1 MHFLTHAHTSRCTQ
15 WVCSTS
21 AITTMWY
28 NSSSSSSSHDLLSQ
42 SRHWAL
48 CARSTATQK
57 PCLEWKSEKTWLVQ
71 LPTTSGLPFST
82 KQYVWLPAV
91 VYHYT
96 NQAKDKG
103 LSMKYLSV
111 DVFIYS
117 LPGGCSGQLIRGV
130 ENPAGGEG
138 ICGASVGHT
147 LPWEKNW
154 RIKEG
159 KEKKKRGEDF

>member
-1 MHFLTHAHTSRCTQ
+1 
-15 WVCSTS
+15 
-21 AITTMWY
+21 
-28 NSSSSSSSHDLLSQ
+28 
-42 SRHWAL
+42 
-48 CARSTATQK
+48 
-57 PCLEWKSEKTWLVQ
+57 
-71 LPTTSGLPFST
+71 
-82 KQYVWLPAV
+82 
-91 VYHYT
+91 
-96 NQAKDKG
+96 
-103 LSMKYLSV
+103 MKYLSV

-154 RIKEG
+154 RRKEG